1 MAAPWIRWIP
11 KLRYLTEKIVSM
23 KKLIIGAIVGGFL
36 AFSWQTVSHT
46 ALDLHRNAEQ
56 HTARQDTVLAF
67 LKGIGLEDGH
77 YLMPRTPAGASD
89 EDFMRFAEEIKGKP
103 WARLSYHS
111 EWNTDMTGNILRGL
125 FASMLMAGLIVWIIM
140 KMQYPSFGTILF
152 TCLFVGMAGFI
163 QFPYSVFIWYK
174 TGDIRADLIDGVMMW
189 GLCGV
194 WLGIWLRRR

>member
-1 MAAPWIRWIP
+1 
-11 KLRYLTEKIVSM
+11 M

-46 ALDLHRNAEQ
+46 VLDLHRHAEQ

-89 EDFMRFAEEIKGKP
+89 EEFMRFAEEIKGKP

-174 TGDIRADLIDGVMMW
+174 TGDIRADLIDGIMMW